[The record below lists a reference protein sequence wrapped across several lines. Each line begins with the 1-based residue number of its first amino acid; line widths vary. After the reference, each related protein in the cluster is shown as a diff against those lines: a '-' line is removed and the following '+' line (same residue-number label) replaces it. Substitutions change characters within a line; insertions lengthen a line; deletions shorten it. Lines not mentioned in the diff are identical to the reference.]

1 MIGALEWIVFFPS
14 AVGLAGGARTN
25 ATELAALKLYRLNF
39 FKLDKAWSVYNQ
51 IFFTNVLRLL
61 DEQKMTK
68 SELAEQAGISV
79 SFLSDLT
86 NGKANPSLKIMDA
99 IARALDSALPA
110 LLEISD
116 LDDET
121 LDALAGG
128 KAIKSLPNG
137 YVRVSA
143 ILTEFQ
149 SFTAMQWDQEN
160 RKKLRIRR

>member
-1 MIGALEWIVFFPS
+1 
-14 AVGLAGGARTN
+14 
-25 ATELAALKLYRLNF
+25 
-39 FKLDKAWSVYNQ
+39 VYNQ

-61 DEQKMTK
+61 DEQNMTK
-68 SELAEQAGISV
+68 SELADHAGISV

-128 KAIKSLPNG
+128 KALKSVPDG

-149 SFTAMQWDQEN
+149 AFSVRNWDQEN
-160 RKKLRIRR
+160 RKKLHIKR

>member
-1 MIGALEWIVFFPS
+1 M
-14 AVGLAGGARTN
+14 
-25 ATELAALKLYRLNF
+25 
-39 FKLDKAWSVYNQ
+39 YNQ

-61 DEQKMTK
+61 DELHMTK
-68 SELAEQAGISV
+68 SELADKAGISV

-99 IARALDSALPA
+99 IARALNAALPA
-110 LLEISD
+110 LLEITD

-128 KAIKSLPNG
+128 KAPKSLPDG

-143 ILTEFQ
+143 VLTEQ
-149 SFTAMQWDQEN
+149 QAASVKKWDQDN
-160 RKKLRIRR
+160 RKKLYKRH